1 MIDLHCHIL
10 PFLDDGAQSLPES
23 LAMARMAVD
32 SGVVAMAATPHC
44 IEGNAAE
51 VRDRVLLLREVLEE
65 EEIPLRIFLGMEIFG
80 TENTP
85 ALLRSGSLLTL
96 NNSRYPLIEF
106 GFRGLGERETEILW
120 DVIQAGY
127 RPIVAHP
134 ERYEYIQEKPEL
146 IDLWFNMG
154 CLLQVNRGSLMGRFG
169 SEPRHMA
176 MELVKR
182 GFACAVASDGH
193 SPRMRTPWMADVR
206 QLLSREVSPAAAE
219 ILLLENPASIL
230 RNQLLDPVEPEWFS

>member
-10 PFLDDGAQSLPES
+10 PHLDDGACSLAES
-23 LAMARMAVD
+23 VAMARMAVD

-44 IEGNAAE
+44 VDGNAAE

-80 TENTP
+80 TDNTA
-85 ALLRSGSLLTL
+85 ALLRSGRLLTL

-134 ERYEYIQEKPEL
+134 ERYSYIQQAPEIL
-146 IDLWFNMG
+146 NEWYRMG
-154 CLLQVNRGSLMGRFG
+154 CLFQLNRGSLMGRFG
-169 SEPRHMA
+169 RRVQYTAVTLLE
-176 MELVKR
+176 R
-182 GFACAVASDGH
+182 GFVTVVASDAH
-193 SPRMRTPWMADVR
+193 SSRVRTPWLKDIR
-206 QLLSREVSPAAAE
+206 QVLTEELSPDCAR
-219 ILLLENPASIL
+219 LLLQHNPKSIIH
-230 RNQLLDPVEPEWFS
+230 NQIIQPVEPDWFQ